1 MSKKV
6 IEPSR
11 VLINGD
17 MSQATLTSASSV
29 VKYMDNVSYQ
39 AVYTG
44 TAAGT
49 FDVEV
54 SHDGVNYSPLGL
66 AIPVSAGSPQFIDV
80 NQTGAAHIRFKYTK
94 TSGTGTLN
102 VTVTAKEI

>member
-11 VLINGD
+11 VLVNGD
-17 MSQATLTSASSV
+17 MSQATLVSSPSV
-29 VKYMDNVSYQ
+29 VKYMDNISYQ
-39 AVYTG
+39 AVYSG
-44 TAAGT
+44 TATGT

-54 SHDGVNYSPLGL
+54 SHDGVNWSPLNLLVSL
-66 AIPVSAGSPQFIDV
+66 AGGSPQFIDI
-80 NQTGAAHIRFKYTK
+80 NQTGAAQIRFTYTRAA
-94 TSGTGTLN
+94 GTGTLN

>member
-11 VLINGD
+11 VLTNGN
-17 MSQATLTSASSV
+17 MASATLTSSPSV

-66 AIPVSAGSPQFIDV
+66 AVAVSGGSPQFIDV
-80 NQTGAAHIRFKYTK
+80 NQTGAAYIRFTYTRV
-94 TSGTGTLN
+94 SGTGTLN

>member
-1 MSKKV
+1 M
-6 IEPSR
+6 IT
-11 VLINGD
+11 NGN
-17 MSQATLTSASSV
+17 MFLASLVSSPTS

-39 AVYTG
+39 AVYVG

-54 SHDGVNYSPLGL
+54 SHDGVNWSPLGL
-66 AIPVSAGSPQFIDV
+66 AVPLSGGSPQFIDV
-80 NQTGAAHIRFKYTK
+80 NQTGAAYTRFVYTRA
-94 TSGTGTLN
+94 SGSGTLN